1 MRSEEVLAPPASRRH
16 PLRRALLIAVLL
28 AAGTWAVVARFDAPD
43 PTGSGPGATRPPVST
58 TPLPAAAGS
67 PYRATP
73 LDGHWVSRR
82 LTAES
87 AAAIPGTAP
96 GQRLILQVR
105 GTALAVWVGDLGP
118 PSRSLLGYEAIA
130 LWGHRVQVSPVGASD
145 EKAVYRWRLTG
156 DRLRFVLVS
165 HTDGA
170 SAGSRL
176 VTVPFVRNRW
186 S

>member
-1 MRSEEVLAPPASRRH
+1 
-16 PLRRALLIAVLL
+16 LLVAGLL
-28 AAGTWAVVARFDAPD
+28 AAVTWAVVARLDAPD
-43 PTGSGPGATRPPVST
+43 PAGSGPGAARPPVSNASGSNG
-58 TPLPAAAGS
+58 PVPDAADAAAAGS
-67 PYRATP
+67 PYRTTP
-73 LDGHWVSRR
+73 LDGHWISRK
-82 LTAES
+82 LTAET

-105 GTALAVWVGDLGP
+105 GTALAVWVGGLGP

-130 LWGHRVQVSPVGASD
+130 LLGHRVQVSPVGASD
-145 EKAVYRWRLTG
+145 EKAIYRWRLRG
-156 DRLRFVLVS
+156 DRLRFELVR

-176 VTVPFVRNRW
+176 VTVPFVRYRW